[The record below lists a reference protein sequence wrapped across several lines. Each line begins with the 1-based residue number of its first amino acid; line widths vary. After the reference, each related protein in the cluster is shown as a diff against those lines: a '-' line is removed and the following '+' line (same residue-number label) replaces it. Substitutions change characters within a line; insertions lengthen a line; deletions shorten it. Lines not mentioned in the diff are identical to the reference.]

1 MAARAVAVIGP
12 GALGLLYASRLSRVV
27 PTALIARNAERAA
40 ELRRGVRV
48 GGRLYKPD
56 AFGPNDVPQ
65 ADWVIVLVKTHQ
77 TAAAIKV
84 AARMNPQG
92 VLSLQNGL
100 IDAIPQGVT
109 TAGAYRD
116 GSKIVPVALGMTLI
130 PSGFA
135 PLAAYLRRA
144 GFPVKVIGKIDAA
157 RLQKLLANVCIHPVT
172 ALFRIRNG
180 EIRKRPYRILAEALA
195 REAAPVLS
203 AAGFRITPDQA
214 VERVMEVAKI
224 TARNRSSMLQ
234 DLLAGRKTERE
245 QLTGALLRLA
255 RPHRASVPTHRAIY
269 EVIRVMESS

>member
-1 MAARAVAVIGP
+1 
-12 GALGLLYASRLSRVV
+12 VV
-27 PTALIARNAERAA
+27 IARSAERAA

-48 GGRLYKPD
+48 GGRLYRPD
-56 AFGPNDVPQ
+56 AFGPEDPPQ

-77 TAAAIKV
+77 TAAAIRI
-84 AARMNPQG
+84 AARMKARG

-100 IDAIPQGVT
+100 IDAIAQGVT

-116 GSKIVPVALGMTLI
+116 AGRVVPVALGMTLV
-130 PSGFA
+130 PAGFA
-135 PLAAYLRRA
+135 PLAGHLRRA
-144 GFPVKVIGKIDAA
+144 GFAVKVTANIDAA
-157 RLQKLLANVCIHPVT
+157 RLQKLLANVCINPVT

-180 EIRKRPYRILAEALA
+180 EIRTRPYRILAEALA

-203 AAGFRITPDQA
+203 AAGLRITPGQA

-255 RPHRASVPTHRAIY
+255 RRYRVSVPTHRAMY